1 MWWNFLPK
9 TLNLS
14 QIFIRIK
21 SNNTLTNKQ
30 QQLNPKPNPQRTTFW
45 LTILFVLVF
54 LTSALFFPASFRDA
68 LSRGTAFTLGYFG
81 GFYLVLGLGA
91 VLVMVLTALSPI
103 GKIRLGADR
112 PEYSLVSW
120 IAMLYSTGM
129 GAGLLLRAVQEPVYY
144 FDNPPRPSYLEA
156 SDFALQYT
164 FFHWG
169 LTPWAFYGLFG
180 LIMVTRLYGQ
190 ESNILVSNLLPER
203 VKQPAFVALVD
214 FLVTIGTLL
223 GVVAAVGLGSRQLL
237 VSVSTWAGFEDWD
250 DQGGYM
256 LVVIVGGLAT
266 LSAILG
272 VKTGIRL
279 LSNANI
285 GMATILLVL
294 TWILGPDTGVIQ
306 TFFRVL
312 GGYVWEFIP
321 MSLNWEEAQVSQDF
335 LTDWTYFYWAFWLA
349 WAPFTGIF
357 IARISKGRTIRQF
370 IVGTLVIPALGTFLW
385 FTVFGSNAF
394 ALIAAG
400 NLDVSELSSIYSAL
414 YRLFSVFPFGEF
426 GNGISLVLIFTFLI
440 TSVDSAIFVLSMF
453 SDSGKL
459 EPQRRYRL
467 FWGISIVMVTLAV
480 MLIGKEQLLES
491 VSQLLILVAFPISLL
506 FVGFVGNWL
515 YGLLT
520 RGYR

>member
-1 MWWNFLPK
+1 MLPLLFVVTFLICAVFLPAGFR
-9 TLNLS
+9 TLL
-14 QIFIRIK
+14 R
-21 SNNTLTNKQ
+21 LG
-30 QQLNPKPNPQRTTFW
+30 
-45 LTILFVLVF
+45 
-54 LTSALFFPASFRDA
+54 TS
-68 LSRGTAFTLGYFG
+68 FTLEYFG

-91 VLVMVLTALSPI
+91 VLVMLLVALSPI
-103 GKIRLGADR
+103 GKIRLGVGP
-112 PEYSLVSW
+112 PEFSLLSW

-144 FDNPPRPSYLEA
+144 FNNPPRSSYLEQ

-180 LIMVTRLYGQ
+180 LIMASRLYNHKGTL
-190 ESNILVSNLLPER
+190 LVSDSLPGR
-203 VKQPAFVALVD
+203 LKRTTLATLVD
-214 FLVTIGTLL
+214 FVVTIGTLL

-237 VSVSTWAGFEDWD
+237 VSVSTWVGMGHLAD
-250 DQGGYM
+250 DGGYL

-266 LSAILG
+266 GSAILG

-279 LSNANI
+279 LSDTNI
-285 GMATILLVL
+285 GMATLLLLLV
-294 TWILGPDTGVIQ
+294 WIMGRDTGVIEI
-306 TFFRVL
+306 FLRVL
-312 GGYVWEFIP
+312 GGYLWEFIP
-321 MSLNWEEAQVSQDF
+321 MSLNWGKSRVSHQF

-370 IVGTLVIPALGTFLW
+370 VAGTLLLPAFGTFLW

-394 ALIAAG
+394 ALIADG
-400 NLDVSELSSIYSAL
+400 TLDAAELDSIYSAL
-414 YRLFSVFPFGEF
+414 FRLFSVFPIGDL
-426 GNGISLVLIFTFLI
+426 GNGISLFLIFTFLI

-467 FWGISIVMVTLAV
+467 FWGISIVLVTLAV
-480 MLIGKEQLLES
+480 MVIGEDQLLES
-491 VSQLLILVAFPISLL
+491 VSQLLIIIALPVSLL
-506 FVGFVGNWL
+506 ILGLVGYWI
-515 YGLLT
+515 YRLLE
-520 RGYR
+520 RKE